1 LAVPH
6 DNANSSRELAHKN
19 SVARTT
25 SVAAERRR
33 RRRRRGRRRRPPPAA
48 VVVGLSCFLMCVMFY
63 L

>member
-6 DNANSSRELAHKN
+6 DNSNSSRELAHKN